1 MDKADMIANG
11 DRPVVQEGPV
21 EGTIEIVWPDGDNRV
36 MDEELAMTMFAEMM
50 RIVSGEMVDSS
61 ERDN

>member
-11 DRPVVQEGPV
+11 DRPVVQEGPDAR
-21 EGTIEIVWPDGDNRV
+21 TIEIVWPDGDKRV
-36 MDEELAMTMFAEMM
+36 MDEEIAMTMFAEMM
-50 RIVSGEMVDSS
+50 RIVSGEMVDWS